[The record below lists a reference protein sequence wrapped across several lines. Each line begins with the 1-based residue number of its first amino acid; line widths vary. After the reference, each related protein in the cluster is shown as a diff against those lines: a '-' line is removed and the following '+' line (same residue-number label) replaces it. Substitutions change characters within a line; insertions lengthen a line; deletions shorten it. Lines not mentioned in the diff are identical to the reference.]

1 MTKNLMSSAGDAPV
15 THIAL
20 RATRVTR
27 LLHISV
33 DARSHLER
41 AQRAAFLVL
50 DASGNAHDNTGI
62 SLTANLGTKAG
73 LLVPTTLGLIYNGRN
88 VTRAFCAIH
97 KNHVG
102 YRFILYL
109 NILNWGSIEK

>member
-1 MTKNLMSSAGDAPV
+1 MYKVIILFLFYCFYRPLKSVLMSSAGDAPV

-33 DARSHLER
+33 NARGEPESTQH
-41 AQRAAFLVL
+41 AAVLVL
-50 DASGNAHDNTGI
+50 YGGGNAHDNTGI

-88 VTRAFCAIH
+88 VTRA
-97 KNHVG
+97 V
-102 YRFILYL
+102 
-109 NILNWGSIEK
+109 

>member
-1 MTKNLMSSAGDAPV
+1 MASAGDAPV

-20 RATRVTR
+20 RATSVTR

-33 DARSHLER
+33 NARGELER
-41 AQRAAFLVL
+41 AQHAAVIVL
-50 DASGNAHDNTGI
+50 DASGDAHNNTGI
-62 SLTANLGTKAG
+62 SIAANLGTKAG

-109 NILNWGSIEK
+109 NILNWGSIGK

>member
-1 MTKNLMSSAGDAPV
+1 MASAGDAPV

-20 RATRVTR
+20 RATSVTR

-33 DARSHLER
+33 NARGELER
-41 AQRAAFLVL
+41 AQCAAVIVL
-50 DASGNAHDNTGI
+50 DASGNAHNNTGI

-109 NILNWGSIEK
+109 NILNWGSIGK

>member
-1 MTKNLMSSAGDAPV
+1 MASAGDAPV

-20 RATRVTR
+20 RATSVTR

-33 DARSHLER
+33 NARSHLER
-41 AQRAAFLVL
+41 AQRAAFVGL

-88 VTRAFCAIH
+88 VTRAF
-97 KNHVG
+97 
-102 YRFILYL
+102 
-109 NILNWGSIEK
+109 